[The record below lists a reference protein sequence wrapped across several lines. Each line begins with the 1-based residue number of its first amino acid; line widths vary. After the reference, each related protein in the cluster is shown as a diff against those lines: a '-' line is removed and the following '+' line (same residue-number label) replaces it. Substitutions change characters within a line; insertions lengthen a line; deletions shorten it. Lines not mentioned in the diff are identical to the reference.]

1 MANKKTSGKPFFV
14 VTRGNVRVPGYRRKQ
29 RKNGTLFIEDPSPAL
44 ALADIAQGRAVEER
58 CERLDV
64 LGLSFGGADRHC
76 VPIYVQPGTRRY
88 WLPLRAELAN
98 LR

>member
-1 MANKKTSGKPFFV
+1 M
-14 VTRGNVRVPGYRRKQ
+14 TRGNVRVPGYRRKQ